1 MMGTE
6 FVKIF
11 AGKKL
16 LPDTKKFSAHK
27 DLVCKAS
34 AVLAQRLQFQASNW
48 PSEQQNELY
57 FDDDES
63 SIDVQDF
70 INLLY
75 RDRKAIFDRVRTYE
89 EYLQLYQFADK
100 FEVDGLRDIAIDGLQ
115 DRLKMDGLTFSF
127 MYDVKWVFAFTSKG
141 PKNKL
146 HRFYTALLVHEHLVL
161 GTKDTEYIM
170 KEMGWYPDLLED
182 WLAFQQSEHY
192 KRPTLRYVGTDP
204 RNRVK
209 SDSNV
214 AGFPLCYF
222 HVHPPEQVCT
232 TKANYGPT

>member
-11 AGKKL
+11 AGKRQ

-75 RDRKAIFDRVRTYE
+75 RDRKAIFDRVRTYG
-89 EYLQLYQFADK
+89 EYLLLYRFA
-100 FEVDGLRDIAIDGLQ
+100 
-115 DRLKMDGLTFSF
+115 
-127 MYDVKWVFAFTSKG
+127 
-141 PKNKL
+141 
-146 HRFYTALLVHEHLVL
+146 
-161 GTKDTEYIM
+161 
-170 KEMGWYPDLLED
+170 
-182 WLAFQQSEHY
+182 
-192 KRPTLRYVGTDP
+192 
-204 RNRVK
+204 
-209 SDSNV
+209 
-214 AGFPLCYF
+214 
-222 HVHPPEQVCT
+222 
-232 TKANYGPT
+232 

>member
-1 MMGTE
+1 MGTE

-34 AVLAQRLQFQASNW
+34 AVLAQRLQFQASNL
-48 PSEQQNELY
+48 PSDLQNELY
-57 FDDDES
+57 FDDNES

-75 RDRKAIFDRVRTYE
+75 RDRKAICDRARTYRE
-89 EYLQLYQFADK
+89 HLQLYRFADK
-100 FEVDGLRDIAIDGLQ
+100 FQVDGLRDIAIDGLQ
-115 DRLKMDGLTFSF
+115 DRLKLDGETFS
-127 MYDVKWVFAFTSKG
+127 DLLDSKRVFAFTSKG

-146 HRFYTALLVHEHLVL
+146 HRFYTTLLAHEHLVL
-161 GTKDTEYIM
+161 RTKDTEEVM
-170 KEMGWYPDLLED
+170 KQMGWYPDLLED
-182 WLAFQQSEHY
+182 WLAFQQSEHL
-192 KRPTLRYVGTDP
+192 KRPALRYVGTDP

-222 HVHPPEQVCT
+222 HIHPREQVCT
-232 TKANYGPT
+232 TKANFGPT

>member
-16 LPDTKKFSAHK
+16 HPDTKKFSVHK
-27 DLVCKAS
+27 NLVCKAS
-34 AVLAQRLQFQASNW
+34 PVLAQRLQSQASRW
-48 PSEQQNELY
+48 GPELQNELY
-57 FDDDES
+57 FDDGES
-63 SIDVQDF
+63 LIDVQDF

-75 RDRKAIFDRVRTYE
+75 RDRKAIFNQVRTYQE
-89 EYLQLYQFADK
+89 CLRLYRFADD
-100 FEVDGLRDIAIDGLQ
+100 FGVDGLRDVAIDGLQ
-115 DRLKMDGLTFSF
+115 DRLKMDGLAFHHL
-127 MYDVKWVFAFTSKG
+127 MDVKRVFAYTAKG

-146 HRFYTALLVHEHLVL
+146 DRFYTAMLAHEHLVL
-161 GTKDTEYIM
+161 GTKDAKELM
-170 KEMGWYPDLLED
+170 KDMELFPSFLED
-182 WLAFQQSEHY
+182 WLAFQQSEHH
-192 KRPTLRYVGTDP
+192 KRPALRYVGTDP

-222 HVHPPEQVCT
+222 HVHPPEQMCT